1 MQIAK
6 TKNGQDTTIKEIE
19 TPKKIPTYSKQKN
32 VIEIKFGVKKIPGDV
47 K

>member
-6 TKNGQDTTIKEIE
+6 TRNGQDITIKEIE
-19 TPKKIPTYSKQKN
+19 TPKKIRAHSKQNN

>member
-19 TPKKIPTYSKQKN
+19 IQKKIPVHSKQKN
-32 VIEIKFGVKKIPGDV
+32 FIEIKFGVKKIPGDGI
-47 K
+47 